1 MAVPLEQFI
10 TDYYVKRTWIGFFT
24 LWVLW
29 GLVYAIRFTVKD
41 NNKPSPQDPETGAT
55 TSDKKPY
62 PHHVSWKEERGGG
75 TIRMTHFQTPPLA
88 LF

>member
-29 GLVYAIRFTVKD
+29 GLVYAIRFVIGENK
-41 NNKPSPQDPETGAT
+41 KPSPQDPESGAT

-62 PHHVSWKEERGGG
+62 PHHVS
-75 TIRMTHFQTPPLA
+75 
-88 LF
+88 